1 MLNIIK
7 FKILFILSITLFFF
21 GLAGCLNY
29 GPISIKSERSKYN
42 LAIQKTNDQQ
52 LLLNLVRLKYRDTP
66 FFLEVSNVASQFR
79 LKNKASITAQLE
91 SMVKDIFKLG
101 ASTSYEES
109 PTVSYTPLQGDK
121 FVKNILSTL
130 PLKTIT
136 LLFHSG
142 WSVERIF
149 RVAFQ
154 LLGDIE
160 NAPGASGPTPKIAPQ
175 YKEFLALTKH
185 LQKLDDQDALQINYQ
200 ELNKQPQMV
209 LQISTEA
216 KTSKPA
222 LDFARAIN
230 SVPGKTKYILSQFS
244 PPDQVDHLRVVPRSF
259 LGIMFYL
266 SQSIE
271 VPKIDLL
278 KGKVTLTKNSNGE
291 NFDWFEVTGEL
302 LTIKS
307 SKEEP
312 LSAMVRILYRDTWF
326 YIDDS
331 DLGSKSTFSLLT
343 QIYALQ
349 SGAIK
354 STKPV
359 LTIGIGS

>member
-1 MLNIIK
+1 LLHLTQ
-7 FKILFILSITLFFF
+7 FKILFILSITLFVF
-21 GLAGCLNY
+21 GSAGCLNY
-29 GPISIKSERSKYN
+29 GPISLKSERSKYN

-91 SMVKDIFKLG
+91 SMVNDIFSLG

-136 LLFHSG
+136 LLFQSG

-149 RVAFQ
+149 RIAFQ
-154 LLGDIE
+154 LLGDVE

-175 YKEFLALTKH
+175 YKDFLVVTKH
-185 LQKLDDQDALQINYQ
+185 LQELDDQDALRINYQ

-216 KTSKPA
+216 KTSKAA
-222 LDFARAIN
+222 LEFARAIN
-230 SVPGKTKYILSQFS
+230 AAPGKTKYILSQS
-244 PPDQVDHLRVVPRSF
+244 PTPDQVDHVRVVPRSF

-271 VPKIDLL
+271 VPKIDIL
-278 KGKVTLTKNSNGE
+278 KGKVTTTKNSNGE
-291 NFDWFEVTGEL
+291 NFDWFDVAGEL
-302 LTIKS
+302 LTIRS
-307 SKEEP
+307 SEEEP
-312 LSAMVRILYRDTWF
+312 LRAMVSILYRDTWF
-326 YIDDS
+326 YIDDT

-354 STKPV
+354 STQPV